1 MFEDRDKKAIETKIL
16 TPGEVTVRQAI
27 YAVANWIAPPG
38 EPPESYV
45 EHAQRVLLEFDKL
58 GAIGKQNLYAWKPGS
73 TMSWSEIQRIF
84 GEVNISYV
92 YLMKNSHGHIKVGKS
107 NDPNVRLKNIA
118 TGASGGA
125 DLLEQVKCPA
135 GKVRSVEAQAHHN
148 LAQYRIEGGEWFDC
162 SQQAARDAVAAAF
175 RTVYGREI
183 EE

>member
-1 MFEDRDKKAIETKIL
+1 MFDDQDKKAVETKIL

-27 YAVANWIAPPG
+27 YAVAKWIAPPG

-45 EHAQRVLLEFDKL
+45 EHAKRVLLQFDKL
-58 GAIGKQNLYAWKPGS
+58 GAVGKQNLYAWKPGS
-73 TMSWSEIQRIF
+73 TMSWPEIQRIIE
-84 GEVNISYV
+84 EVHVSYV

-107 NDPNVRLKNIA
+107 NDPNVRRRNVA

-125 DLLEQVKCPA
+125 DLLEQVKCPD
-135 GKVRSVEAQAHHN
+135 GKVGIVEAQAHHN
-148 LAQYRIEGGEWFDC
+148 LAQYRIKGGEWFDC
-162 SQQAARDAVAAAF
+162 NQQAAWHAVAAAF